1 MPISLILIIGVVGGL
16 VITVLLKLFFNKI
29 TGKNGTDFADFGEFC
44 LMWIISSII
53 VIVILS
59 VISIES
65 CVSHLS

>member
-1 MPISLILIIGVVGGL
+1 MPFSLILIIGLVGGL
-16 VITVLLKLFFNKI
+16 ILTILLKLFFNKI
-29 TGKNGTDFADFGEFC
+29 TGKNGRDFADFGEFC
-44 LMWIISSII
+44 LMWIISSVI

>member
-29 TGKNGTDFADFGEFC
+29 SGKNGHDWADFGDFGI
-44 LMWIISSII
+44 MWIVSSVI

-65 CVSHLS
+65 CVSHL